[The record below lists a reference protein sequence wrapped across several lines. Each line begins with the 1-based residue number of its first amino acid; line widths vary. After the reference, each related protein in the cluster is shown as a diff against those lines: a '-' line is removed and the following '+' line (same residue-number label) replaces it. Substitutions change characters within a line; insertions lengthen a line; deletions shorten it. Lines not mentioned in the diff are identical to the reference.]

1 MPFVF
6 MRLRFKGT
14 IQGCRDT
21 LEYLVSSF
29 WVNSLF
35 LEAFS
40 FFVYSTLFVYQQGG
54 KREKT
59 SGDVRLD
66 ISDSPDKRSLHY

>member
-1 MPFVF
+1 

-29 WVNSLF
+29 WANSLLRPYHF
-35 LEAFS
+35 LFTVPFLSINKAE
-40 FFVYSTLFVYQQGG
+40 
-54 KREKT
+54 KEKKT

-66 ISDSPDKRSLHY
+66 ISDIPDKRALHY